1 MDEFVFIKNVG
12 TQTEFADSDSFCF
25 KCDKELK
32 NKLGLK
38 IHNAKKHNIHK
49 EQIEEY
55 KMDELFSKMN
65 LKN

>member
-1 MDEFVFIKNVG
+1 MDEFVFIRTVA

-32 NKLGLK
+32 NRHGLN

-49 EQIEEY
+49 EQIEES
-55 KMDELFSKMN
+55 KIHELFSKMN